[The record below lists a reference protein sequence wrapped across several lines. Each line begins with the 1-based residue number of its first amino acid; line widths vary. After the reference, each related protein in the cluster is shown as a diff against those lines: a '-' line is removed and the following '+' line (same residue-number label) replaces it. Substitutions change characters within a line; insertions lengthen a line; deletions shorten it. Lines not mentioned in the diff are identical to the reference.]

1 MKLNYKMN
9 YFFLILCFL
18 FSFALTIYLLDN
30 TLPDKEPSFSR
41 NLVLVLNT
49 DICNNKCIHIHHWTW
64 LLILFLLFITINYL
78 LGYKWN
84 KIYIYFISFYLGT
97 FFGELVIFKSNIFLF
112 QVPCFNNSKLSNI

>member
-18 FSFALTIYLLDN
+18 FSFTLTIYLLDN

-49 DICNNKCIHIHHWTW
+49 DICNNKCI
-64 LLILFLLFITINYL
+64 
-78 LGYKWN
+78 
-84 KIYIYFISFYLGT
+84 
-97 FFGELVIFKSNIFLF
+97 
-112 QVPCFNNSKLSNI
+112 